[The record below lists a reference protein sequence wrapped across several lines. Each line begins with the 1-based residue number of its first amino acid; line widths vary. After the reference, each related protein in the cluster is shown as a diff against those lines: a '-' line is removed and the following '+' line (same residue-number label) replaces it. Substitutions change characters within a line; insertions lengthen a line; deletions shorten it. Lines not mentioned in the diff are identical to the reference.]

1 MADVYKQ
8 GFINGNSPDQVL
20 RNITRPRSFPALGMY
35 IDPKLAY
42 DFNGKT
48 APLSKEQKES
58 GQKFQE
64 YESLLNKENKTDAE
78 FKRLGQLANEL
89 NIFEKYKGK
98 FNK

>member
-35 IDPKLAY
+35 RD
-42 DFNGKT
+42 GERMQ

-89 NIFEKYKGK
+89 NIFEKYEGK
-98 FNK
+98 FNR

>member
-20 RNITRPRSFPALGMY
+20 RNITRPRSFPSFG
-35 IDPKLAY
+35 I
-42 DFNGKT
+42 T

-78 FKRLGQLANEL
+78 FKKLGQLANEL
-89 NIFEKYKGK
+89 NIFEKYEGK